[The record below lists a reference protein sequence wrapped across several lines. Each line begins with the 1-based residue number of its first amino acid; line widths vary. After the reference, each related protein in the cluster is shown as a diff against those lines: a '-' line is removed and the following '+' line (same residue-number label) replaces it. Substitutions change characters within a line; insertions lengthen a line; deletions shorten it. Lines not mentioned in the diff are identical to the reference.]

1 MCQERKRGRVHSLAF
16 FPQGSYFMRDCD
28 MLKQQSQASHKEVSA

>member
-1 MCQERKRGRVHSLAF
+1 MAIMRPRRPTSRGLTA
-16 FPQGSYFMRDCD
+16 GRDCD